1 MAITKATA
9 SSIAPAAKGD
19 LVVGNATNDAAVLA
33 VGADGTTLVADSAE
47 ATGLKWATPA
57 AGGMTLIQEQT
68 ASSSTGIDF
77 TSISGSYKQLLL
89 VWNGIF
95 QSNSSTVISI
105 RLNNDSNNNYYYMS
119 GAFRGSSQ
127 NVEAGAVSD
136 ITDGAN
142 GLSPLG
148 YGITS
153 TVLQDRGSG
162 YLVLDNYASTT
173 KLKNYYGMFKF
184 RYSTTNYFDSFFGT
198 YDSTSAITQL
208 NIVRQ
213 QGTGTFSNATNT
225 SIRLYG
231 IS

>member
-19 LVVGNATNDAAVLA
+19 LVVGSATNDAAVLG
-33 VGADGTTLVADSAE
+33 VGSNNQVLTADSSTT
-47 ATGLKWATPA
+47 TGLKWATA
-57 AGGMTLIQEQT
+57 SAGGMTLISEQT
-68 ASSSTGIDF
+68 ASGSTGIDF

-89 VWNGIF
+89 VWDGIY
-95 QSNSSTVISI
+95 QSDASTVISI
-105 RLNNDSNNNYYYMS
+105 RLNNDSNNNYYYMA
-119 GAFRGSSQ
+119 GGFRGSSQ
-127 NVEAGAVSD
+127 NVESGAVSD

-153 TVLQDRGSG
+153 TLLEERGSG

-184 RYSTTNYFDSFFGT
+184 KYSTTKYFDSFFGT
-198 YDSTSAITQL
+198 YNSTSAITQL

-213 QGTGTFSNATNT
+213 QGSGTFSNATNT

-231 IS
+231 LS